1 MAFLPV
7 ARLALIILLGW
18 VTVANGQQS
27 AEATRVRQIGV
38 VSISLSEDSEEAAA
52 FRSGLH
58 EAGYVEGRDLS
69 ISWWSGRGSYDK
81 VGDAAAALAKRR
93 VDVIVV
99 EGAPAAIAA
108 KRATTTIPVVM
119 ALVGDPVGIGVI
131 RSLAHPGGN
140 ITGLTNQTVDLYAK
154 RLQLLKEAVPKASR
168 LGVLF
173 NPDTPYSASGVSK
186 IKSGAAAAGL
196 TFKRE
201 SVRNVEQIR
210 AAMTSL
216 RQWKADVIMPFD
228 DAFMTPHVPMILEE
242 AWKARVPVVYA
253 HRPLVR
259 RGVLLSYAVH
269 HPDMFRRAASYVDKI
284 LKGAAP
290 SSLPVE
296 QPTRFELAIN
306 LKTADALGLTI
317 SQSVL
322 LQADDIVR

>member
-7 ARLALIILLGW
+7 ARFALIILLGW
-18 VTVANGQQS
+18 VTMANGQQS
-27 AEATRVRQIGV
+27 SEATRVRQVGV
-38 VSISLSEDSEEAAA
+38 LSISLSEDSEEAAA
-52 FRSGLH
+52 FRRGLH
-58 EAGYVEGRDLS
+58 EAGYVEGRDVS
-69 ISWWSGRGSYDK
+69 IGWWSGRGSYDK
-81 VGDAAAALAKRR
+81 VADAAAALVKRK

-108 KRATTTIPVVM
+108 KRATTTIPIVM

-131 RSLAHPGGN
+131 QSLAHPGAN

-154 RLQLLKEAVPKASR
+154 RLQLLKEALPKASR

-173 NPDTPYSASGVSK
+173 NPDTPYSASGVSR
-186 IKSGAAAAGL
+186 IKSGAAAVGL
-196 TFKRE
+196 TLKLE
-201 SVRNVEQIR
+201 SVRTTEQIQV
-210 AAMTSL
+210 AMTSL
-216 RQWKADVIMPFD
+216 RRWKADVIMPFD
-228 DAFMTPHVPMILEE
+228 DAFMTPHVPAILEE

-253 HRPLVR
+253 YTPLVR

-284 LKGAAP
+284 LKGATP

-296 QPTRFELAIN
+296 QPTRFELAVN
-306 LKTADALGLTI
+306 LKTADALGFTI